1 MFPALSFAVK
11 VYVVPLVSFV
21 IDVSLGLNILL
32 SIPLKASVDSVTL
45 TVTSYTNQ
53 LFKPCFPLNTI
64 LPITGFVLSNLYF
77 SQIDSV
83 SPDLFVP

>member
-45 TVTSYTNQ
+45 TVTSDTNQ
-53 LFKPCFPLNTI
+53 LFKPCFPLNTM

-83 SPDLFVP
+83 SPYLFVP